1 MMKKIDL
8 AKQHKNYYSAKEKPT
23 IEEFGVVN
31 YISITGQGDPSGN
44 EFATKLQI
52 LYPVAY
58 SIKFICKNKGKDFVV
73 PKLEGLWWFDETK
86 FKNISMEDAPRIISR
101 NEWYWRLLL
110 RVPDFVDDQVFELAK
125 EEVFKKKKIAEVE
138 EVQFYTL
145 EEGKVVQMLHVGPF
159 DKEPQTLMIMRDFIL
174 ENHFGKNGYHHEIY
188 LSDFRKTPPEKLKTI
203 LREPVK

>member
-8 AKQHKNYYSAKEKPT
+8 AKQHKNYYSAKEKPS

-44 EFATKLQI
+44 EFATKLQT

-101 NEWYWRLLL
+101 NEWCWRLLL

-159 DKEPQTLMIMRDFIL
+159 DKEPQTLIIMRDFIL

-188 LSDFRKTPPEKLKTI
+188 LSDVRKTPPEKLKTI